1 MGVSF
6 ARIFGA
12 GWPVLAGVLAGLAAG
27 AVWTLAQPDRYR
39 ADARVLV
46 RGTNAAQILPAVRAV
61 AESSLLEQNVAQ
73 TLHIS
78 HAPRV
83 SAKSGDDGILTVS
96 VEAGSRDRARQIDAE
111 AVVVLI
117 QKVAQRFGSTGVTST
132 VLDPAHPAE
141 QTSPT
146 PERNLLIAGLIG
158 LAAGAAGA
166 AALARQR
173 RMPMIEGGVDPNVER
188 RLRSRMDEVTKRERA
203 LARRAGELAK
213 REKQLERREEELAAA
228 AARPSPSSPPPRE
241 PESLALP
248 EAHAQQPEPPT
259 LLEPVPGEWTLGA
272 LERRMQE
279 HANAD
284 PARYEKWK
292 TYLFFLREH
301 ADHDG
306 RLPSSFDALVAD
318 VFGDLIEERRAPPS
332 PS

>member
-1 MGVSF
+1 MAASF
-6 ARIFGA
+6 GRIFGA
-12 GWPVLAGVLAGLAAG
+12 GLPVLAGVLAGLAAG

-46 RGTNAAQILPAVRAV
+46 RGTNATRVLPAVKAV

-78 HAPRV
+78 HGPRV

-96 VEAGSRDRARQIDAE
+96 VEAGSRDRSRQIDAE

-117 QKVAQRFGSTGVTST
+117 QKVAQRFGSTGVTAT

-188 RLRSRMDEVTKRERA
+188 RLRSRVGEVTKRERA

-228 AARPSPSSPPPRE
+228 AARPAPSQRRQAE
-241 PESLALP
+241 PEP
-248 EAHAQQPEPPT
+248 
-259 LLEPVPGEWTLGA
+259 EPVPVEVRELPPEVALEPAPGHWNLHALELLVREQGSADPSEQGEW
-272 LERRMQE
+272 
-279 HANAD
+279 N
-284 PARYEKWK
+284 
-292 TYLFFLREH
+292 TYLFFLRQH
-301 ADHDG
+301 ANPDG
-306 RLPSSFDALVAD
+306 SLPPSFDGLVNE
-318 VFGDLIEERRAPPS
+318 VFGSLFDRGTEGY
-332 PS
+332 